1 MHYKIIKESK
11 PNLKNYG
18 RYKAVAVHY
27 QTVDTARL
35 CREIQDNCSLKRSD
49 VKAVLAEL
57 SELLVRHL
65 QDGHRVRLDGVGLL
79 KLEIESD
86 KVDSPEEFN
95 VKKNIR
101 NYRIHLL
108 PESVSEIMCTF
119 AVEFKKTC
127 FRP

>member
-1 MHYKIIKESK
+1 MLSRYRKIEVDSRFSAAEDR
-11 PNLKNYG
+11 G
-18 RYKAVAVHY
+18 RYSVCG
-27 QTVDTARL
+27 DS
-35 CREIQDNCSLKRSD
+35 REIQDNCSLKRSD

-108 PESVSEIMCTF
+108 PESHEGIQALYDGIQLEP
-119 AVEFKKTC
+119 AVK
-127 FRP
+127 

>member
-1 MHYKIIKESK
+1 MHYKIVKETK

-35 CREIQDNCSLKRSD
+35 CREIQDNCTLKKSD

-65 QDGHRVRLDGVGLL
+65 QDGHRVRLDGIGLL

-95 VKKNIR
+95 IQKNIR

-108 PESVSEIMCTF
+108 PESCEGYQALYSGIRLEP
-119 AVEFKKTC
+119 AVK
-127 FRP
+127 

>member
-1 MHYKIIKESK
+1 MHYKIIKETK

-35 CREIQDNCSLKRSD
+35 CREIQDNCSLKKGD
-49 VKAVLAEL
+49 VEAVLAEL

-65 QDGHRVRLDGVGLL
+65 QDGHRVRLDGIGLL

-86 KVDSPEEFN
+86 KVDSPDDFRPR
-95 VKKNIR
+95 KNIR
-101 NYRIHLL
+101 GVRLHFL
-108 PESVSEIMCTF
+108 PESDQG
-119 AVEFKKTC
+119 
-127 FRP
+127 RPELYQDLKFEREK